1 MLLYLFCIRAVTTLL
16 QDIVYF
22 VAELENEQNKT
33 EALDLVV
40 TNPNRDRQ
48 KLLREQS
55 ILKQLFKIL
64 QVNIENNHARRKI
77 TLIVLG
83 AFYGLFQWRTS
94 IFKNR
99 RIKRPK
105 TCTLQIHISPVL

>member
-1 MLLYLFCIRAVTTLL
+1 ML

-22 VAELENEQNKT
+22 VADLETEQNKT

-48 KLLREQS
+48 KLLREQA

-64 QVNIENNHARRKI
+64 QVNTYE
-77 TLIVLG
+77 
-83 AFYGLFQWRTS
+83 YS
-94 IFKNR
+94 
-99 RIKRPK
+99 
-105 TCTLQIHISPVL
+105 

>member
-1 MLLYLFCIRAVTTLL
+1 MFIRAVTTLL

-64 QVNIENNHARRKI
+64 QVRKQKNHLVNTI
-77 TLIVLG
+77 TLINLG
-83 AFYGLFQWRTS
+83 AIYGFSRWRTS

-99 RIKRPK
+99 RIK
-105 TCTLQIHISPVL
+105 

>member
-1 MLLYLFCIRAVTTLL
+1 MFIVFYFSTRAVTTLL

-64 QVNIENNHARRKI
+64 QVTKSSNNPVSI
-77 TLIVLG
+77 NFMLIILG
-83 AFYGLFQWRTS
+83 AIYGFS
-94 IFKNR
+94 
-99 RIKRPK
+99 
-105 TCTLQIHISPVL
+105 

>member
-1 MLLYLFCIRAVTTLL
+1 MTTLL

-48 KLLREQS
+48 KLLREQA

-64 QVNIENNHARRKI
+64 QVILPFVNNFDVYI
-77 TLIVLG
+77 
-83 AFYGLFQWRTS
+83 
-94 IFKNR
+94 KNWYF
-99 RIKRPK
+99 
-105 TCTLQIHISPVL
+105 